1 MNRVRRLDHL
11 PASVVHL
18 PSPARPPTRDWQ
30 RLRRTLTRSSLFLTT
45 ITCFVASA
53 YWFSQAANGH

>member
-1 MNRVRRLDHL
+1 MNRARRLDHL

-18 PSPARPPTRDWQ
+18 PSPRKARTRNWP
-30 RLRRTLTRSSLFLTT
+30 RLLQTLTRSSLFATT

-53 YWFSQAANGH
+53 YWFSQAAGVH